1 MTDKT
6 LAYLYPLPEFE
17 QVKILEND
25 LIAATLKSLPS
36 NLMVFSRSIPEDN
49 YAGDNVRKSLY

>member
-6 LAYLYPLPEFE
+6 LAYFYPLPEFE
-17 QVKILEND
+17 QVKILYNV
-25 LIAATLKSLPS
+25 LIGAALKSLS
-36 NLMVFSRSIPEDN
+36 SDLMVFSRSIPTDN

>member
-6 LAYLYPLPEFE
+6 LAYTYPVPEFE
-17 QVKILEND
+17 QVKIRQNI
-25 LIAATLKSLPS
+25 LISAALKSLPS
-36 NLMVFSRSIPEDN
+36 YLVVFSRSIPKAN

>member
-6 LAYLYPLPEFE
+6 IAYFYPLPEFE
-17 QVKILEND
+17 QVKILKNA
-25 LIAATLKSLPS
+25 LIGAAPKSLPS
-36 NLMVFSRSIPEDN
+36 DLIEFNRSIPKDN